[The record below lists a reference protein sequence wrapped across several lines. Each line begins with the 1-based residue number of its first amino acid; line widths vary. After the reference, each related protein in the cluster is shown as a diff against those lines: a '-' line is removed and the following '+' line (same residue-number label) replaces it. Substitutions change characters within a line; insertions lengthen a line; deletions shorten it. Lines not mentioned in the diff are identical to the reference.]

1 MSNIQKLDTYSQ
13 KKVKPKM
20 ITMYCKPNRKKC
32 ALPQKVTCQKSAQ
45 EDKSQK
51 PVEEVKNMIF
61 NLDKNY

>member
-1 MSNIQKLDTYSQ
+1 
-13 KKVKPKM
+13 
-20 ITMYCKPNRKKC
+20 MYCKPNRKKC

-61 NLDKNY
+61 ELEKNYKFNKNDITD